1 MLKTDHI
8 HHFLAQE
15 IRSLKAYLDDA
26 EVTEIMINP
35 GGRVF
40 IEKAGK
46 MVDVGPVIED
56 SAVKMAIRA
65 VAKLL
70 GRDSSPHDDTAL
82 VNASFG
88 DYRIAGGLS
97 PVAPGGNF
105 MSIRKHQ
112 NKGSRPTLES
122 LVERGALT
130 TQQADKLIQLIIV
143 EKKNCIIA
151 GATGAGKTTITNAI
165 LEKVPKFERIVLIE
179 DVQELQV
186 PVPNVVAM
194 LTNEN
199 EDPNKAITARK
210 LIKLAMRLR
219 PDRLVLGETRGGD
232 TFDLIRA
239 LSSGH
244 PGSISTL
251 HANNARDAMTALGM
265 LYQQSI
271 PEGATISTESM
282 MTNIASAV
290 NVVVFAGRRIKEVN
304 GEMLVVR
311 TIEEI
316 LLVTGYKNGEY
327 QFAPALPDDR
337 PATSRN
343 RKSRKVV
350 AFQSS
355 VKTPKAPNEPF
366 FQPSSFA

>member
-1 MLKTDHI
+1 MIKTSHI
-8 HHFLAQE
+8 HTFLARE
-15 IRSLKAYLDDA
+15 IRPLKEHLEDP

-35 GGRVF
+35 GGHVF

-46 MVDVGPVIED
+46 MLDIGKIIED
-56 SAVKMAIRA
+56 GSVKMAIRA

-70 GRDSSPHDDTAL
+70 GRDSSPDDDTAL

-88 DYRIAGGLS
+88 DYRVAGGLS
-97 PVAPGGNF
+97 SVAPDGNF

-112 NKGSRPTLES
+112 NKGSRPTLEN

-130 TQQADKLIQLIIV
+130 PQQADKLIQLIIV

-165 LEKVPKFERIVLIE
+165 LEKLPKYERVVLIE

-186 PVPNVVAM
+186 PIPNVVAM
-194 LTNEN
+194 LTNEH

-210 LIKLAMRLR
+210 LIKIAMRLR

-271 PEGATISTESM
+271 PEGASISTESM

-290 NVVVFAGRRIKEVN
+290 NVVIFAGRRVMEVN
-304 GEMLVVR
+304 GEMVIKR
-311 TIEEI
+311 SIEEI
-316 LLVTGYKNGEY
+316 LLVTGYKDGEY
-327 QFAPALPDDR
+327 QF
-337 PATSRN
+337 
-343 RKSRKVV
+343 
-350 AFQSS
+350 
-355 VKTPKAPNEPF
+355 KA
-366 FQPSSFA
+366 A